1 MDFIAED
8 CNAGLGLSRMGKGIR
23 FDARSYLAT
32 EVPTT
37 FFGPGLNWWKQ
48 RQKSWEM
55 GRHGR
60 TFAFIR
66 QLLFSLPARKTP
78 QGIFWH
84 KLTYFYLI
92 CTNAIDWLR
101 IPTVVALGRTADWWR
116 NAILLMLFSALPPLV
131 YKYIKCRRRP
141 DLQPR
146 FWACL
151 TYPWYKLIYVIV
163 AIFGAIRC
171 VGFYFG
177 GHQRPLTIQQML
189 KRKDERCFWLDPRFE
204 TNPAWLADEG
214 ETQQARMS
222 TETTLSTHNNPDE
235 NDVSI
240 MNISLE
246 PPLATY
252 QTLGSTEIN
261 FPLPPRSPPSASP
274 GSSSSISPSPRLS
287 PRASGTT
294 NPGLMPSS
302 LAAVPR
308 KSSRPWLSALR
319 ASEINNE
326 SQSVRT
332 ETPRSHL
339 STMVLPRQKTRE
351 LLPSWGSSDQR
362 SAFSYSAIDGEDQQH
377 DQNPNTEG
385 GTYKAPRGKLQKHR
399 RKESVG
405 GSEAMYRSLPTQ
417 PWQAF

>member
-1 MDFIAED
+1 MMHHHQMDFIAED

-60 TFAFIR
+60 SFAFLR
-66 QLLFSLPARKTP
+66 QLLFSLPARKTL

-92 CTNAIDWLR
+92 CTNIIDWLR

-116 NAILLMLFSALPPLV
+116 NAILLMLFSALPPLI

-146 FWACL
+146 FWACV

-171 VGFYFG
+171 VGYYFG

-189 KRKDERCFWLDPRFE
+189 RRKDERCFWLDPRFE

-214 ETQQARMS
+214 EAQQAEIHTGAR
-222 TETTLSTHNNPDE
+222 LSTRNHPDE
-235 NDVSI
+235 SEANI

-252 QTLGSTEIN
+252 QSLGSTDIN

-274 GSSSSISPSPRLS
+274 RSSSSINPSPRLS
-287 PRASGTT
+287 PRASATT
-294 NPGLMPSS
+294 IPASMPSS
-302 LAAVPR
+302 
-308 KSSRPWLSALR
+308 SAD
-319 ASEINNE
+319 
-326 SQSVRT
+326 
-332 ETPRSHL
+332 
-339 STMVLPRQKTRE
+339 
-351 LLPSWGSSDQR
+351 GY
-362 SAFSYSAIDGEDQQH
+362 SYSAIDGEDQQH
-377 DQNPNTEG
+377 EQDSTTEG
-385 GTYKAPRGKLQKHR
+385 RVHKAPRHKLQKN
-399 RKESVG
+399 RKTRSVG

-417 PWQAF
+417 PWQMF